1 MPPVTRQICSVDP
14 GAGIEDKT
22 ITF

>member
-14 GAGIEDKT
+14 GAGIEDVT
-22 ITF
+22 INF